1 MNKLI
6 IMLPR
11 IHEVF
16 TKGLLGRVR
25 PGERPGRFLSYCHGG
40 QTWNVIQNVPKLS
53 YTLCKT
59 LLFGK
64 ELKYICSCLM
74 ACKMREKLGV
84 NYLAS

>member
-16 TKGLLGRVR
+16 TKGLLGRLR

-40 QTWNVIQNVPKLS
+40 QTWNLIQNVTKLS

-64 ELKYICSCLM
+64 ELK
-74 ACKMREKLGV
+74 
-84 NYLAS
+84 

>member
-16 TKGLLGRVR
+16 SNGLLGRVR
-25 PGERPGRFLSYCHGG
+25 PGKRPGRFLSYRHGG
-40 QTWNVIQNVPKLS
+40 QTRNLIQNVTKLS

-59 LLFGK
+59 LVFGK
-64 ELKYICSCLM
+64 ELK
-74 ACKMREKLGV
+74 
-84 NYLAS
+84 